1 MGRILAI
8 PSRAESLPYI
18 VLEAAAAGMPI
29 ISTNVGG
36 IPEIFGAHTPH
47 LIASDNMQAL
57 IEAIGTALEDPAAT
71 HRIAQEV
78 QARVRAE
85 FSLNAMVEGGLSAY
99 RDALAMRKLAQF
111 A

>member
-1 MGRILAI
+1 MTNGMYSA
-8 PSRAESLPYI
+8 SKACT

-36 IPEIFGAHTPH
+36 IPEIFGPHAPH
-47 LIASDNMQAL
+47 LVASDNMQAL
-57 IEAIGTALEDPAAT
+57 IEAIGTALDDPAAT

-78 QARVRAE
+78 QARVRSE